1 MPKWLR
7 IVRLKDPL
15 QGCAIF
21 GVVILNHDWS
31 SFWLCWFQ
39 IGHIRA
45 MCKDCRP
52 QRNLR
57 AMCKHYRCNLRAM
70 CRTTGLSGN
79 FVRCA
84 STTGRNRTF
93 VRCARMTGRNG
104 IFARCARMTGRN
116 CSPNR
121 LFSCPVAPVKMST
134 ASLNRSSNLLGIR
147 RILRTIVRCLIKTVP
162 KHK

>member
-7 IVRLKDPL
+7 IVKLKGPL
-15 QGCAIF
+15 QGCVIF
-21 GVVILNHDWS
+21 RVIILNHDWS

-93 VRCARMTGRNG
+93 VLCAKMTGRNG
-104 IFARCARMTGRN
+104 IFARCASMTGRN
-116 CSPNR
+116 C
-121 LFSCPVAPVKMST
+121 CPVAPVKMTT
-134 ASLNRSSNLLGIR
+134 ASLNRSSNLPGIR
-147 RILRTIVRCLIKTVP
+147 RIPRTIVRCLIKTVP